1 MSTSELKLSINQI
14 IDQINDDIVLEAYYE
29 TLKKLVEVHQSQ
41 IIGYDSDGEQITRE
55 GLEKKVDEARKRIES
70 GKSISNDDLKN
81 EFKNW

>member
-29 TLKKLVEVHQSQ
+29 ILKKLVEVHQSQ
-41 IIGYDSDGEQITRE
+41 IVGYDSDGEQITRE